1 MSGLVLPVAI
11 RQRLLDMGNI
21 QIQFGCVHLF
31 GNLPVHLPCISGSAS
46 LVADP
51 GFSLPLVLFY
61 SSFFLLVKTFS
72 VPSER
77 FKLLV
82 SCKYILLFFYK
93 RENFPPKTMYL
104 QHYNTLYKLQIILGE
119 NIVMF
124 YIKVCSDEVLQSVLS
139 NKP

>member
-82 SCKYILLFFYK
+82 SCKYILLFFYIAIIRGNLQMQTEVK
-93 RENFPPKTMYL
+93 IIKQTFQNVDKKNCEN
-104 QHYNTLYKLQIILGE
+104 QSLG
-119 NIVMF
+119 IDDIM
-124 YIKVCSDEVLQSVLS
+124 L
-139 NKP
+139 